1 MLWSRNSA
9 QKIGL
14 VHGLKVIVRKKYY
27 YFPMWS
33 SSISITPL
41 EPNLEKADI

>member
-1 MLWSRNSA
+1 MLLSRNSA

-27 YFPMWS
+27 YFP